1 MKRASWIFAGLLVVV
16 TAALAADFWNSKP
29 VNKWSASEA
38 TRLLTDS
45 PWAHMYTMRTGTRTG
60 RGVPGVADAQV
71 EPQINYT
78 VYLRSAKPI
87 RQAKMRMSALDKKY
101 DKMDDASKKD
111 FDAKWGQYVD
121 TESPDKVLVMVAYGS
136 NVPDTDRQLAL
147 YFQNQTLETVASTT
161 SLTMPDGKHIE
172 AVGYRV
178 GQGNSREFQLEFP
191 RPAEM
196 PAEGSFIVEFKHPD
210 VTDQP
215 SRRISTKFSLRDM
228 KYSGTLVF

>member
-1 MKRASWIFAGLLVVV
+1 MKRPLGICAALLLVV

-45 PWAHMYTMRTGTRTG
+45 PWAHMYTMRTATRSG
-60 RGVPGVADAQV
+60 RGTQAVADAQV

-78 VYLRSAKPI
+78 VYLRSARPI
-87 RQAKMRMSALDKKY
+87 RQAKMRMAALDKKY
-101 DKMDDASKKD
+101 DKMDDAARKD

-121 TESPDKVLVMVAYGS
+121 TESPDKILVMVAYGS
-136 NVPDTDRQLAL
+136 NVPDTDRQLAV
-147 YFQNQTLETVASTT
+147 YFQNQTLETVAATT
-161 SLTMPDGKHIE
+161 SLTAPDGKHID

-191 RPAEM
+191 RPADM
-196 PAEGSFIVEFKHPD
+196 PVDGSFLVEFKHPD
-210 VTDQP
+210 VADQS
-215 SRRISTKFSLRDM
+215 SRRISTKFSLKDM
-228 KYSGTLVF
+228 KYGGALVY

>member
-1 MKRASWIFAGLLVVV
+1 MKRASCICAAILLFVSL
-16 TAALAADFWNSKP
+16 ALAADFWNSKP

-45 PWAHMYTMRTGTRTG
+45 PWAHMVTMRTGTRTG
-60 RGVPGVADAQV
+60 RGVQAIADAQV

-87 RQAKMRMSALDKKY
+87 RQAKMRMAAFDKKY
-101 DKMDDASKKD
+101 DKMDDATRKD

-121 TESPDKVLVMVAYGS
+121 TDSPDKILVMVAYGS

-161 SLTMPDGKHIE
+161 SLTTPDGKHVDAI
-172 AVGYRV
+172 GYRV

-191 RPAEM
+191 RSADM
-196 PAEGSFIVEFKHPD
+196 PAQGSFVVEFKHPD
-210 VTDQP
+210 VPDQP
-215 SRRISTKFSLRDM
+215 SRRISTKFSLKDM
-228 KYSGTLVF
+228 QYSGALVY